1 MCGEA
6 HLSFY
11 RQRVHASATTAIYL
25 LHERS
30 SFALRDAANS
40 VRGIDRMSSRSLAAP
55 PYYFPG
61 GLTAVVN
68 DSKTAHLASA
78 FFCPNVHTLSFC
90 SAPPRGRGALAHAPP
105 YITKAYKYIYLSN
118 TRGRVQSIQNFAATC
133 RRHSSGEHIFLMEIS
148 VGLHV
153 YFPMWR
159 GCVDAERHVRRS
171 SRRCLR
177 RLSLC
182 REERRLCAV
191 SVQRANGSG
200 SSEEFAVFFFADGS
214 LADVAHA
221 SGGGKVRSNTN
232 NLDLYNKN
240 TYTHTHTSSTVFT
253 L

>member
-6 HLSFY
+6 HLSYY
-11 RQRVHASATTAIYL
+11 RQRVHASATTAIYI
-25 LHERS
+25 LHDERS

-133 RRHSSGEHIFLMEIS
+133 RSSGNIIFLNGNIRWPPYVLS
-148 VGLHV
+148 KCGAVASTQSGI
-153 YFPMWR
+153 R
-159 GCVDAERHVRRS
+159 GVRAAAARGGSRCAERNV
-171 SRRCLR
+171 
-177 RLSLC
+177 
-182 REERRLCAV
+182 V
-191 SVQRANGSG
+191 SAR
-200 SSEEFAVFFFADGS
+200 
-214 LADVAHA
+214 
-221 SGGGKVRSNTN
+221 
-232 NLDLYNKN
+232 
-240 TYTHTHTSSTVFT
+240 
-253 L
+253 